1 MYLIESSLLS
11 IDDVDFEFENTTTRF
26 IALSNLQELKLVGLT
41 VNSLKKG
48 KTSEAKNWIALRLVK
63 SGHARFQ
70 DEYSMNIVSLNKI
83 HWRETKLQKGR
94 RISSLPEFFYPRL
107 RRYLGELKEKATS
120 DVSFAIEYDRVD
132 RLARDIAHC
141 RLKKIVSL
149 SASPSQTE
157 NVLGSLSKEE
167 RNLYDDLHSKILTW
181 NSKIL
186 RIRSI
191 K

>member
-1 MYLIESSLLS
+1 MIESSLLS
-11 IDDVDFEFENTTTRF
+11 IDDVDFEFENTTTRS

-41 VNSLKKG
+41 VNSVQKG
-48 KTSEAKNWIALRLVK
+48 KELEAKNWIALRLVK
-63 SGHARFQ
+63 SGYARFH
-70 DEYSMNIVSLNKI
+70 DEYSMNILSLNKI
-83 HWRETKLQKGR
+83 HWKETKLQKGR

-107 RRYLGELKEKATS
+107 RRYLNELKEKATS
-120 DVSFAIEYDRVD
+120 DVSFAKEYDRAD
-132 RLARDIAHC
+132 RLARDIVHC

-157 NVLGSLSKEE
+157 NVLSSLSKEE
-167 RNLYDDLHSKILTW
+167 RILYDNLRFKILKW

-186 RIRSI
+186 RIRSF